1 MKIVH
6 CIYSFNVGGAE
17 TMLIDILNEQIIRHH
32 VTLII
37 VNDSY
42 SQILLN
48 QIDKRVKIIKLG
60 RSQSS
65 INPWHFLR
73 LNTILLGHI
82 VDVVHLHSSS
92 LISLLFGIRNKLFYT
107 CHDVGIDFSPRKVAK
122 VFAIS
127 RAVKNDIQ
135 RRYRTDNVF
144 TVANGIKIEDVKSK
158 VYSYIPVNRVMRI
171 INVARLDHEKKAQDI
186 LIRAIAML
194 KNRGIK
200 HFCVDFIGEGGSREL
215 LENLSEDLNVSA
227 QIRFLG
233 LKNREY
239 IYQHLCDYDL
249 MCHPSRFEGFGL
261 TVAEGMAAKLPVLV
275 ATGDGPY
282 EIIGHG
288 VYGYAF
294 ENGDEVDCANVLEY
308 IFNNYKEAIKKT
320 DLAWSHIRNNYS
332 IHNTV
337 QSYLREYASK

>member
-1 MKIVH
+1 
-6 CIYSFNVGGAE
+6 
-17 TMLIDILNEQIIRHH
+17 MLVDIMNEQATNHD

-60 RSQSS
+60 RSQGS
-65 INPWHFLR
+65 INPWYFLR
-73 LNTILLGHI
+73 LNTILLGHR

-92 LISLLFGIRNKLFYT
+92 LANFLLGIRNKLFYT
-107 CHDVGIDFSPRKVAK
+107 CHDVGIDFSPKKVAK

-127 RAVKNDIQ
+127 RAVEKDIQ
-135 RRYRTDNVF
+135 IRYRADNVF
-144 TVANGIKIEDVKSK
+144 TVANGVKIEDIKSK
-158 VYSYIPVNRVMRI
+158 AYPYISANRVIRI
-171 INVARLDHEKKAQDI
+171 INVARLEHEKKGQDV
-186 LIRAIAML
+186 LIRAIALL
-194 KNRGIK
+194 KNRGIEYLY
-200 HFCVDFIGEGGSREL
+200 VDFIGEGRSREL
-215 LENLSEDLNVSA
+215 LENLSEDLNVSG

-282 EIIGHG
+282 EIIDHG
-288 VYGYAF
+288 MYGYAF
-294 ENGDEVDCANVLEY
+294 ENGNEVDCANVLEY
-308 IFNNYKEAIKKT
+308 ILNNYKEAIQKI
-320 DLAWSHIRNNYS
+320 DPAWNHIRNKYS
-332 IHNTV
+332 IHTTV